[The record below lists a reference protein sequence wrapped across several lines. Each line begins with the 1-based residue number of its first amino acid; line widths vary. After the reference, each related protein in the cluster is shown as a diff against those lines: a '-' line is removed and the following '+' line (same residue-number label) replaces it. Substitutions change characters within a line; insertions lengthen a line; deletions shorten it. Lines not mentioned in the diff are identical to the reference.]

1 MFDFSSISDACT
13 LLTLPYGTAML
24 LHETLK
30 SSNKTTDHEL
40 HMKMKDALKEVGA
53 VNLPITLAVD
63 VLERRTDICY

>member
-1 MFDFSSISDACT
+1 
-13 LLTLPYGTAML
+13 ML

-30 SSNKTTDHEL
+30 SSNKTTNQEL

-53 VNLPITLAVD
+53 VNLPLTLAVD